1 MIGASLYRS
10 VVAVRNYCFDHEILR
25 ARRLSWPVISVG
37 NISVGGSGKT
47 PFVIMLGELLK
58 QRGIEVDVLSRG
70 YRRTTT
76 GVLRVYPDGTPEQ
89 FGDEPLLIARKL
101 GCPVFVGEDR
111 FNAGLEAEET
121 TGAAQ
126 PNRVHLLDDGFQHRQ
141 LHRDLDIVLLNQE
154 DLSDKLLPAGRLR
167 EPLSALQRADVVV
180 ADQDFP
186 QDQLPGG
193 EFQVWRIERNI
204 VVPKLDRPVIAFCG
218 IARPQGF
225 FSALRKHG
233 LDVREEIVFRDHHR
247 YTSDDVARLIAAQ
260 ARHAGSQLITTEK
273 DAVNLGAHA
282 AGLNSVV
289 VPLET
294 RLTQAD
300 EAVALMLAT
309 ISEQRKAR
317 KSSCVSGDV
326 RAM

>member
-70 YRRTTT
+70 YRRATT
-76 GVLRVYPDGTPEQ
+76 GVLRVDPNGTPEQ
-89 FGDEPLLIARKL
+89 FGDEPLLIARNL

-111 FNAGLEAEET
+111 FDAGLEAEET
-121 TGAAQ
+121 VGGGQA
-126 PNRVHLLDDGFQHRQ
+126 NRVHLLDDGFQHRQ
-141 LHRDLDIVLLNQE
+141 LHRDFEIVLLNQE

-167 EPLSALQRADVVV
+167 EPISALDRADVVV
-180 ADQDFP
+180 VDQDFP
-186 QDQLPGG
+186 EKQLPRGNS
-193 EFQVWRIERNI
+193 QVWRIERN
-204 VVPKLDRPVIAFCG
+204 VTVPELNRPVIAFCG
-218 IARPQGF
+218 IARPQRF

-247 YTSDDVARLIAAQ
+247 YTSDDVGRLAAAQ
-260 ARHAGSQLITTEK
+260 ARHPGSRLITTEK
-273 DAVNLGAHA
+273 DAVNLGPHA
-282 AGLNSVV
+282 AELNSVV

-294 RLTQAD
+294 RLIQAD
-300 EAVALMLAT
+300 EAIAFMLT
-309 ISEQRKAR
+309 NISERRK
-317 KSSCVSGDV
+317 GG
-326 RAM
+326 

>member
-58 QRGIEVDVLSRG
+58 QRGMEVDVLSRG

-76 GVLRVYPDGTPEQ
+76 GVLRVDPDGTPEQ

-101 GCPVFVGEDR
+101 GCPVFVAEDR
-111 FNAGLEAEET
+111 FDAGLEAEET

-126 PNRVHLLDDGFQHRQ
+126 GNRVHLLDDGFQHRQ
-141 LHRDLDIVLLNQE
+141 LHRNFDIVLLNHE

-167 EPLSALQRADVVV
+167 EPLSALQRADVVAV
-180 ADQDFP
+180 DRDFP
-186 QDQLPGG
+186 QDQLPRG
-193 EFQVWRIERNI
+193 EFQVWRIERNV

-218 IARPQGF
+218 IARPQRF
-225 FSALRKHG
+225 FSGLRKSG
-233 LDVREEIVFRDHHR
+233 MDVREEIVFRDHHR
-247 YTSDDVARLIAAQ
+247 YTSDDVARLAAAQ
-260 ARHAGSQLITTEK
+260 ARHPGSQLITTEK
-273 DAVNLGAHA
+273 DALNLGAHA
-282 AGLNSVV
+282 AELNCVV
-289 VPLET
+289 V
-294 RLTQAD
+294 
-300 EAVALMLAT
+300 ALQTNLIGTEDGMQFLLRKM
-309 ISEQRKAR
+309 SEQ
-317 KSSCVSGDV
+317 GI
-326 RAM
+326 MP